1 MKKDLE
7 LLESLGKKFVNNG
20 IKNGYSKEC
29 LEKLFKQIELFSG
42 YSFNASHAY
51 AYSYITAQT
60 AWLSA
65 NYPLE
70 FFTAALTID
79 CDNTDDV
86 RRYILACK
94 DRNLQVLPPSIN
106 KSKTGFEIIDNS
118 IVFGLS
124 AIKGVGKTVSNNI
137 IKNRP
142 KNGYKSFGHFIVRNV
157 QYLNKKVLDS
167 YTKAGVF
174 SEFGYSK
181 NTILNSI
188 EYILDFISEYKNIE
202 TYDIIDIL
210 EIDFAYFIEACL
222 IKYSSVPDNVY
233 YEADSIGIY
242 ITKHPMEEYII
253 DRKVLN
259 TISNV
264 KNVYDEEEEVRC
276 KVAGAISGI
285 DIRKTKQKANM
296 CTFTLIDKD
305 SSIYVTVFPS
315 VYNKY
320 MSQIQEGR
328 LAIISG
334 TVRLDNGERVLYPK
348 EISLYSGQPGLMK
361 KVSSMEIV
369 PQKSEEEIVMC
380 KVGKIQFK
388 LEKK

>member
-7 LLESLGKKFVNNG
+7 LLESLGKKFVDNG
-20 IKNGYSKEC
+20 IKNGYNKEC

-51 AYSYITAQT
+51 AYSHITAQT

-79 CDNTDDV
+79 SDNTDDV

-94 DRNLQVLPPSIN
+94 DRGLQVLPPSIN
-106 KSKTGFEIIDNS
+106 KSKTGFEIVDDC

-142 KNGYKSFGHFIVRNV
+142 KGGYKSFGHFVVRNV
-157 QYLNKKVLDS
+157 QYINKKVLDS

-174 SEFGYSK
+174 AEFGYSK

-188 EYILDFISEYKNIE
+188 EYILDFISEYKSIN
-202 TYDIIDIL
+202 TYDMIDIL
-210 EIDFAYFIEACL
+210 DIDFAYFIEACL

-242 ITKHPMEEYII
+242 ITKHPMEEYVV
-253 DRKVLN
+253 DRNILN
-259 TISNV
+259 TINNV
-264 KNVYDEEEEVRC
+264 KNVYDEEEETRC
-276 KVAGAISGI
+276 KIAGVISGI

-296 CTFTLIDKD
+296 CNFTFTDKN
-305 SSIYVTVFPS
+305 SSISTTVFPAT
-315 VYNKY
+315 YNKY
-320 MSQIQEGR
+320 MAQIQEGR
-328 LAIISG
+328 IAIISG
-334 TVRLDNGERVLYPK
+334 TVRLDNGERVLYPR
-348 EISLYSGQPGLMK
+348 EIFAYSGQPGLMK
-361 KVSSMEIV
+361 KMTSLEVI
-369 PQKSEEEIVMC
+369 PQKTEEEIVMC
-380 KVGKIQFK
+380 KVGKLQFR
-388 LEKK
+388 LEKR